1 MNIVHCL
8 RGTLRLL
15 VGTMLLAG
23 LCALI
28 AWI

>member
-1 MNIVHCL
+1 MNIVHYLC
-8 RGTLRLL
+8 GALRLL

-23 LCALI
+23 LCALV